1 MKKPF
6 SKKLLI
12 IDYVIAVV
20 LIIGYMVCVTLNG
33 LYEMQYISN
42 ILVNGYDSGYLT
54 TVQLFNLDGF
64 GVLLGIWI
72 AQLGISSGAYYMLI
86 KSEHKIQL
94 PMQMI
99 NELPD
104 DVKEQVDMNELITTV
119 LTTTDNQKGEHYE

>member
-12 IDYVIAVV
+12 IDYIIAVV
-20 LIIGYMVCVTLNG
+20 LIIGYIVCVVLNG

-42 ILVNGYDSGYLT
+42 ILVNSYDSTYLT
-54 TVQLFNLDGF
+54 SIQLLNIDGF

-99 NELPD
+99 NEIPD
-104 DVKEQVDMNELITTV
+104 SIKNEIDMTQIITTV
-119 LTTTDNQKGEHYE
+119 LSTTDT

>member
-12 IDYVIAVV
+12 IDYIIAVV
-20 LIIGYMVCVTLNG
+20 LIIGYIVCVVLNG
-33 LYEMQYISN
+33 LYEMKYISN
-42 ILVNGYDSGYLT
+42 ILVNNYDSTYLT
-54 TVQLFNLDGF
+54 SIQLLNIDGF

-99 NELPD
+99 NEIPD
-104 DVKEQVDMNELITTV
+104 SIKNEIDMTQIITTV
-119 LTTTDNQKGEHYE
+119 LSTTDT

>member
-20 LIIGYMVCVTLNG
+20 LIIGYMVCVALNG
-33 LYEMQYISN
+33 IYEMQYISN
-42 ILVNGYDSGYLT
+42 ILVNGYDLTYLT
-54 TVQLFNLDGF
+54 SIQLLNLDGF

-72 AQLGISSGAYYMLI
+72 AQLGISSGAYYMLV

-99 NELPD
+99 NEIPD
-104 DVKEQVDMNELITTV
+104 EIKNEVDMTQIITTV
-119 LTTTDNQKGEHYE
+119 LSTTDT

>member
-20 LIIGYMVCVTLNG
+20 LIVGYMVCVALNG
-33 LYEMQYISN
+33 IYEMHYVSN
-42 ILVNGYDSGYLT
+42 ILVNGYDAGYLT
-54 TVQLFNLDGF
+54 SVQLLNLDGF
-64 GVLLGIWI
+64 SVLLGIWI
-72 AQLGISSGAYYMLI
+72 AQLGISSGAYYMLV

-99 NELPD
+99 SEMPDEIKNE
-104 DVKEQVDMNELITTV
+104 VDMTQIITTV
-119 LTTTDNQKGEHYE
+119 LSTTDT

>member
-12 IDYVIAVV
+12 IDYVIAAV
-20 LIIGYMVCVTLNG
+20 LIIGYMICVALNG

-42 ILVNGYDSGYLT
+42 ILANGYDSGYLT
-54 TVQLFNLDGF
+54 TIQLFNLDGF

-99 NELPD
+99 NEIPD
-104 DVKEQVDMNELITTV
+104 SIKNEIDMTQIITTV
-119 LTTTDNQKGEHYE
+119 LSTTDT

>member
-20 LIIGYMVCVTLNG
+20 LIIGYMVCVALNG

-42 ILVNGYDSGYLT
+42 ILINGYDSTYLT
-54 TVQLFNLDGF
+54 SIQLLNLDGF

-99 NELPD
+99 QEMPEEVKNE
-104 DVKEQVDMNELITTV
+104 VDMTQIITTV
-119 LTTTDNQKGEHYE
+119 LSTTDT

>member
-12 IDYVIAVV
+12 IDY
-20 LIIGYMVCVTLNG
+20 LISIMLIVGYLVCVVING
-33 LYEMQYISN
+33 VYEAQYISHIITN
-42 ILVNGYDSGYLT
+42 SYDAGYLSS
-54 TVQLFNLDGF
+54 VQLLNLDGF
-64 GVLLGIWI
+64 GTLLGIWI
-72 AQLGISSGAYYMLI
+72 AQLGVSSGAYYMLI

-104 DVKEQVDMNELITTV
+104 DIKEQVDMNELITTV
-119 LTTTDNQKGEHYE
+119 LSTTDN

>member
-12 IDYVIAVV
+12 VDYVISVV
-20 LIIGYMVCVTLNG
+20 LIVGYIVCVTLNG
-33 LYEMQYISN
+33 IYEMHYVSSIM
-42 ILVNGYDSGYLT
+42 LNGYDASYLT
-54 TVQLFNLDGF
+54 SVQLLNLDGF

-99 NELPD
+99 QEMPEEVKNE
-104 DVKEQVDMNELITTV
+104 VDMTQIITTV
-119 LTTTDNQKGEHYE
+119 LSTTDT

>member
-12 IDYVIAVV
+12 IDYIIAVV
-20 LIIGYMVCVTLNG
+20 LIIGYIVCIVLNG

-42 ILVNGYDSGYLT
+42 ILVNSYDSTYLT
-54 TVQLFNLDGF
+54 SIQLLNIDGF

-99 NELPD
+99 NEIPD
-104 DVKEQVDMNELITTV
+104 SIKNEIDMTQIITTV
-119 LTTTDNQKGEHYE
+119 LSTTDT

>member
-12 IDYVIAVV
+12 IDYVVAVV
-20 LIIGYMVCVTLNG
+20 LIMGYMVCVTLNG

-72 AQLGISSGAYYMLI
+72 AQLGISSSAYYLLI

-119 LTTTDNQKGEHYE
+119 LTTTDN

>member
-12 IDYVIAVV
+12 IDYVVAVV
-20 LIIGYMVCVTLNG
+20 LIIGYMVCVALNG

-99 NELPD
+99 QEMPEEVKNE
-104 DVKEQVDMNELITTV
+104 VDMTQIIITV
-119 LTTTDNQKGEHYE
+119 LSTTDT

>member
-12 IDYVIAVV
+12 IDYVVAVV
-20 LIIGYMVCVTLNG
+20 LIMGYMVCVALNG

-119 LTTTDNQKGEHYE
+119 LTTTDN

>member
-1 MKKPF
+1 MLF
-6 SKKLLI
+6 R
-12 IDYVIAVV
+12 
-20 LIIGYMVCVTLNG
+20 
-33 LYEMQYISN
+33 
-42 ILVNGYDSGYLT
+42 SGYLT

-119 LTTTDNQKGEHYE
+119 LTTTDN

>member
-20 LIIGYMVCVTLNG
+20 LIIGYMLCVALNG

-42 ILVNGYDSGYLT
+42 ILVNGYDSTYLT
-54 TVQLFNLDGF
+54 SIQLLNLDGF

-99 NELPD
+99 QEMPEEVKNE
-104 DVKEQVDMNELITTV
+104 VDMTQIITTV
-119 LTTTDNQKGEHYE
+119 LSTTDT

>member
-12 IDYVIAVV
+12 IDYVIAVI
-20 LIIGYMVCVTLNG
+20 LIIGYMVCVALNG

-42 ILVNGYDSGYLT
+42 ILVNGYDSTYLT
-54 TVQLFNLDGF
+54 SIQLLNLDGF

-94 PMQMI
+94 PIQMI
-99 NELPD
+99 QEMPEEVKNE
-104 DVKEQVDMNELITTV
+104 VDMTQIITTV
-119 LTTTDNQKGEHYE
+119 LSTTDT

>member
-12 IDYVIAVV
+12 IDYIISVV
-20 LIIGYMVCVTLNG
+20 LIVGYIVCVALNG
-33 LYEMQYISN
+33 IYEMHYVSSIM
-42 ILVNGYDSGYLT
+42 LNGYDASYLT
-54 TVQLFNLDGF
+54 SIQLLNLDGF

-72 AQLGISSGAYYMLI
+72 AQLGISSGAYYMLV

-99 NELPD
+99 NELPNEI
-104 DVKEQVDMNELITTV
+104 KNEVDMTQIITTV
-119 LTTTDNQKGEHYE
+119 LSTTDT

>member
-1 MKKPF
+1 
-6 SKKLLI
+6 
-12 IDYVIAVV
+12 
-20 LIIGYMVCVTLNG
+20 MVCVALNG
-33 LYEMQYISN
+33 IYEMQYISN

-54 TVQLFNLDGF
+54 TVQLLNLDGF

-72 AQLGISSGAYYMLI
+72 AQLGISSGAYYMLV

-119 LTTTDNQKGEHYE
+119 LTTTDN

>member
-12 IDYVIAVV
+12 IDYVVAVV
-20 LIIGYMVCVTLNG
+20 LIIGYMVCVALNG

-42 ILVNGYDSGYLT
+42 ILVNGYDSTYLT
-54 TVQLFNLDGF
+54 SIQLLNLDGF

-72 AQLGISSGAYYMLI
+72 AQLGISSGAYYMLV

-99 NELPD
+99 QEMPEEVKNE
-104 DVKEQVDMNELITTV
+104 VDMTQIITTV
-119 LTTTDNQKGEHYE
+119 LSTTDT

>member
-20 LIIGYMVCVTLNG
+20 LIIGYMVCVALNG

-42 ILVNGYDSGYLT
+42 ILVNGYDSTYLT
-54 TVQLFNLDGF
+54 SIQLLNLDGF

-99 NELPD
+99 QEMPEEVKNE
-104 DVKEQVDMNELITTV
+104 VDMTQIITTV
-119 LTTTDNQKGEHYE
+119 LSTTDT

>member
-20 LIIGYMVCVTLNG
+20 LIIGYMVCVALNG
-33 LYEMQYISN
+33 IYEMQYISN
-42 ILVNGYDSGYLT
+42 ILVNGYDSTYLT
-54 TVQLFNLDGF
+54 SIEILNLDGF

-99 NELPD
+99 NEIPD
-104 DVKEQVDMNELITTV
+104 SIKNEIDMTQIITTV
-119 LTTTDNQKGEHYE
+119 LSTTDT

>member
-12 IDYVIAVV
+12 IDYIISVA
-20 LIIGYMVCVTLNG
+20 LIVGYMVCVILNG
-33 LYEMQYISN
+33 IYEMYYISN

-54 TVQLFNLDGF
+54 SIQLLNLDGF
-64 GVLLGIWI
+64 SVLLGIWI

-99 NELPD
+99 EELPD
-104 DVKEQVDMNELITTV
+104 DIKNEVDMNNLITTI
-119 LTTTDNQKGEHYE
+119 LNTTDN

>member
-20 LIIGYMVCVTLNG
+20 LIIGYVVCVALNG
-33 LYEMQYISN
+33 IYEMQYISN
-42 ILVNGYDSGYLT
+42 ILVNGYDSTYLT
-54 TVQLFNLDGF
+54 SIQLLNLDGF

-99 NELPD
+99 QEMPEEVKNE
-104 DVKEQVDMNELITTV
+104 VDMTQIITTV
-119 LTTTDNQKGEHYE
+119 LSTTDT

>member
-20 LIIGYMVCVTLNG
+20 LIIGYIVCVALNG
-33 LYEMQYISN
+33 IYEMNYVSN
-42 ILVNGYDSGYLT
+42 ILVSGYDSAYLT
-54 TVQLFNLDGF
+54 TIQLFNLDGF

-104 DVKEQVDMNELITTV
+104 DVKEQVNMNDLITTV
-119 LTTTDNQKGEHYE
+119 LTTTDN

>member
-20 LIIGYMVCVTLNG
+20 LIMGYIVCVVLNG

-119 LTTTDNQKGEHYE
+119 LTTTDN